1 MFPFFMLLIY
11 ILPIS
16 KATERIVS
24 EKETRARES
33 MKIMGMNDTAY
44 WLSWF
49 CFFAIQTTVI
59 TLIGFAML
67 KSKVF
72 PYSDGGLI
80 FLYFWMYGMSQFGFV
95 VLI

>member
-1 MFPFFMLLIY
+1 MGILEFKTAKQPQDEFSRIIRGMFPFFMLLIY

-49 CFFAIQTTVI
+49 CFFAI
-59 TLIGFAML
+59 
-67 KSKVF
+67 
-72 PYSDGGLI
+72 
-80 FLYFWMYGMSQFGFV
+80 
-95 VLI
+95 